1 MSVGESIGSSSPY
14 LEFVRISKS
23 FPGVLAL
30 DDVSFGVN
38 SGSVRALVGENGAG
52 KSTLLKILSGVYRPS
67 SGVLRIDG
75 SERAFQGTSES
86 LAAGVSVIYQELVTV
101 PKLSV
106 AENLFLGHLPKKRGL
121 VDYPCLYELARA
133 ALVSLADDIDPRTP
147 LGLLSIGQ
155 QQMMEIAKALTRGA
169 RILAFDEPTSSL
181 SAREI
186 ERLFSVIERLRSE
199 GRTILYVSHRM
210 EEIFQICDSV
220 TVFKDGRHI
229 ETFHSTK
236 GLTQDILINRMVGR
250 DIKNVYNYSE
260 RPYGDVSIE
269 ARDITGP
276 GLKEPISIRVRSGE
290 ILGLFGLVGAGRT
303 ELLKLIYG
311 ATRRTGGEIL
321 LKGHPAKVETPR
333 DAIDQGIVFCSENR
347 KAEGIIPLGSV
358 QENINISARRHHGYR
373 MGFINET
380 WERRNAK
387 EQVRS
392 LDVRTPSL
400 EQRICNLSGGNQQK
414 VILARWL
421 SDQMSVVLFDEPTR
435 GIDVGARSEIYAL
448 IRRLAERGVAIL
460 MVSSDLPEVLGVSD
474 RIAVMRDGALSGIVE
489 RTDTSEQKILS
500 MALPV

>member
-1 MSVGESIGSSSPY
+1 MTLDTRIESSSPY

-30 DDVSFGVN
+30 DDVSFSVK

-52 KSTLLKILSGVYRPS
+52 KSTLLKVLSGVYRPS
-67 SGVLRIDG
+67 GGCLRING
-75 SERAFQGTSES
+75 VEQAFANTSTS

-106 AENLFLGHLPKKRGL
+106 AENLFLGHLPCKHGV
-121 VDYPCLYELARA
+121 VDYPHLYEAARA
-133 ALVSLADDIDPRTP
+133 ALASLADDVDPRVP
-147 LGLLSIGQ
+147 LGRLSIGQ
-155 QQMMEIAKALTRGA
+155 QQMIEIAKALTRGA
-169 RILAFDEPTSSL
+169 RVLAFDEPTSSL

-186 ERLFSVIERLRSE
+186 EKLFTVIRRLRDE
-199 GRTILYVSHRM
+199 GHTILYVSHRM

-229 ETFHSTK
+229 ETFDTME

-250 DIKNVYNYSE
+250 DIKNVYNYST
-260 RPYGDVSIE
+260 RKYGDVSLE
-269 ARDITGP
+269 VRDITGP
-276 GLKEPISIRVRSGE
+276 GIRKPISIKLRCGE

-303 ELLKLIYG
+303 ELLRLIYG
-311 ATRRTGGEIL
+311 ATRRTGGEIFL
-321 LKGHPAKVETPR
+321 QGQPAKVETPR
-333 DAIDQGIVFCSENR
+333 DAIDKGIVYCSENR

-358 QENINISARRHHGYR
+358 QENINISARRRYGHRFGV
-373 MGFINET
+373 INET

-387 EQVRS
+387 EQVRA

-400 EQRICNLSGGNQQK
+400 EQKMCNLSGGNQQK

-421 SDQMSVVLFDEPTR
+421 SDQMNVILFDEPTR

-448 IRRLAERGVAIL
+448 IRSLAERGVAIL

-474 RIAVMRDGALSGIVE
+474 RVAVMRDGTLSGIVE
-489 RTDTSEQKILS
+489 RESATEQKLLS

>member
-1 MSVGESIGSSSPY
+1 MTIDSQIMSSSPY
-14 LEFVRISKS
+14 LEFVRVSKS
-23 FPGVLAL
+23 FPGVQAL
-30 DDVSFGVN
+30 DDVSFSVGT
-38 SGSVRALVGENGAG
+38 GSVRALVGENGAG
-52 KSTLLKILSGVYRPS
+52 KSTLLKVLSGVYRA
-67 SGVLRIDG
+67 SGGTLRING
-75 SERAFQGTSES
+75 VEQTFANTSAS
-86 LAAGVSVIYQELVTV
+86 LAAGISVIYQELVTV

-106 AENLFLGHLPKKRGL
+106 AENLFLGHLPLKYGM
-121 VDYPCLYELARA
+121 VDYPRLYEDARA
-133 ALVSLADDIDPRTP
+133 ALASLADDVDPRVP
-147 LGLLSIGQ
+147 LGRLSIGQ
-155 QQMMEIAKALTRGA
+155 QQMVEIAKALTRGA

-186 ERLFSVIERLRSE
+186 EKLFAVIERLRGE

-229 ETFHSTK
+229 ETFETMD
-236 GLTQDILINRMVGR
+236 GLNQDILINRMVGR
-250 DIKNVYNYSE
+250 DIKDVYNYSS
-260 RPYGDVSIE
+260 RSYGNVSIE
-269 ARDITGP
+269 MRNIMGP
-276 GLKEPISIRVRSGE
+276 GLRQPISLQAREGE

-303 ELLKLIYG
+303 EFLKLIYG
-311 ATRRTGGEIL
+311 AVRRTAGEIL
-321 LKGHPAKVETPR
+321 LKGVPTKVETPR
-333 DAIDQGIVFCSENR
+333 DAIDRGIVFCSENR

-358 QENINISARRHHGYR
+358 QENINISARRRYGHRFGI
-373 MGFINET
+373 INET
-380 WERRNAK
+380 WEHRNAK
-387 EQVRS
+387 EQVRA

-421 SDQMSVVLFDEPTR
+421 SDRMNVILFDEPTR

-474 RIAVMRDGALSGIVE
+474 RIAVMRDGTLSGVVE
-489 RTDTSEQKILS
+489 RENATEQKILG